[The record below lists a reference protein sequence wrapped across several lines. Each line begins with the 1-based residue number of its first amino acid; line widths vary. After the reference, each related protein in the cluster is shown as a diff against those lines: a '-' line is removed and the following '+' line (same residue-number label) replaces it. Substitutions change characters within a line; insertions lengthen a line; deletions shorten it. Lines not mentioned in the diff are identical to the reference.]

1 MWANVMFWSSL
12 TTKTASMTGGGSAGN
27 TRKSFGTVWQKTA
40 FIAVIMAMS
49 LSLTPYPVS
58 AQSGESR
65 PAQEELINRAE
76 MALMSMTT
84 MRADFIQFASD
95 GSASEGR
102 VYFRRPFQLRI
113 DYTNPP
119 DLSFV
124 TSRVWIHVD
133 DKIDK
138 QVTSYPISQSP
149 FAPLLKREI
158 MLRGEDVD
166 VSARLDDGVAA
177 VTLQKKEGEA
187 AGSLTLEFDVQSW
200 RLRRWV
206 ITDAVGIQT
215 QVTLQNPVY
224 DVSLANKLFAKP
236 AYAVPADN

>member
-1 MWANVMFWSSL
+1 MRQV
-12 TTKTASMTGGGSAGN
+12 GN
-27 TRKSFGTVWQKTA
+27 MSKKGLEKQVETLQSQLKQK
-40 FIAVIMAMS
+40 
-49 LSLTPYPVS
+49 
-58 AQSGESR
+58 
-65 PAQEELINRAE
+65 QEELE
-76 MALMSMTT
+76 SK
-84 MRADFIQFASD
+84 DKDVQ
-95 GSASEGR
+95 
-102 VYFRRPFQLRI
+102 
-113 DYTNPP
+113 
-119 DLSFV
+119 
-124 TSRVWIHVD
+124 

-158 MLRGEDVD
+158 TLRGEDVD

-177 VTLQKKEGEA
+177 GTLQKKEGEA

-200 RLRRWV
+200 RLRRWI